1 MIAETIGRYRVLRQL
16 GAGGMGEVYLAEDP
30 TLQRQIALKILSNA
44 DAKGKRRFVREA
56 VAASKLTHPNVAVVY
71 EAGETDDGTAF
82 IAMQYVEGETLR
94 DRLQHGPMGVGEVV
108 RIAGEVADALED
120 AHRHGIVHRD
130 VKPGN
135 IMIDERGHAKVLD
148 FGIAKLVE
156 LDALATGELTA
167 VAETTAGKFLGTLQ
181 YVSPEQAG
189 GTTVDHRSDIFSLGV
204 VMYEMLTG
212 KNPFAAPT
220 FLDTV
225 RRVREVAPDPIERRD
240 CPAELKRIVF
250 KCLEKDRQRRY
261 QSARDVALDLERLA
275 APPRKETRWVLPAA
289 IYVSI
294 VIAVI
299 AGSIWFGS
307 RLTKTA
313 PAATAAKI
321 NSIAVLPFVNFSPDR
336 QNEYIGDG
344 ITEEVI
350 NGLAQLNGL
359 KVVSRTSSFA
369 YKGSRE
375 DVRNVGKSLGVDAVV
390 EGSVQRAG
398 NKLRVTAQLINT
410 HDGFHLWSQTYSGAV
425 DDVFSI
431 EDQIS
436 RSVAKALQRTIGVTG
451 PSTRDI
457 VAYDLYLKARHEE
470 STLTRENFDNAV
482 AAFRAAIDRDPSF
495 AEAYGGLAETYS
507 LMDHRPG
514 LTSLDPKETYALA
527 LEAANKALTLDPD
540 SVEAHTALGHIDMH
554 LGRFDEARTHLERAL
569 QLNPNFTSALL
580 WHSIL
585 VRILGDYPTAKLEAN
600 RAVQLDPLSP
610 FVITFIV
617 PNAWNSGDF
626 STALALAERGA
637 QLDPQD
643 GAMFAN
649 IAEADAA
656 VGRFDEAETALRR
669 AAEVRKPGTLDQSRA
684 MVLALS
690 GRKQEAAELLKR
702 IAPAVRGAGMPR
714 MMRAWAAVGDSDEAS
729 RWLKRVVAETP
740 EYGRLAIDLP
750 PHPAFLKFRSD
761 PRYLEARRKLG
772 LPPPQKLT
780 DTAGTSRA
788 AR

>member
-1 MIAETIGRYRVLRQL
+1 
-16 GAGGMGEVYLAEDP
+16 
-30 TLQRQIALKILSNA
+30 
-44 DAKGKRRFVREA
+44 
-56 VAASKLTHPNVAVVY
+56 
-71 EAGETDDGTAF
+71 
-82 IAMQYVEGETLR
+82 
-94 DRLQHGPMGVGEVV
+94 
-108 RIAGEVADALED
+108 
-120 AHRHGIVHRD
+120 
-130 VKPGN
+130 
-135 IMIDERGHAKVLD
+135 MIDERGHAKVLD

-156 LDALATGELTA
+156 LDALATGEATA

-189 GTTVDHRSDIFSLGV
+189 GITVDHRSDIFSLGV

-212 KNPFAAPT
+212 KNPFAAST

-225 RRVREVAPDPIERRD
+225 RRVREVTPDPIERRD

-250 KCLEKDRQRRY
+250 KCLEKDPQRRY
-261 QSARDVALDLERLA
+261 QTLRDLVLDLEPTA
-275 APPRKETRWVLPAA
+275 APPRKETRWVVPAA
-289 IYVSI
+289 IYVSLVVAI
-294 VIAVI
+294 I

-344 ITEEVI
+344 ISEEVI

-436 RSVAKALQRTIGVTG
+436 RSVAKALQRTMGRG
-451 PSTRDI
+451 SASPSTRDI
-457 VAYDLYLKARHEE
+457 TAYDLYLKARHEE

-514 LTSLDPKETYALA
+514 LTPLDPKETYALA
-527 LEAANKALTLDPD
+527 LEAANKALSLDPD

-554 LGRFDEARTHLERAL
+554 LGRFDEARMHLQRAL
-569 QLNPNFTSALL
+569 QINPNFTSALL

-585 VRILGDYPTAKLEAN
+585 VRLLGDYPTCKLEAS
-600 RAVQLDPLSP
+600 RAVQLDPLST
-610 FVITFIV
+610 FVITFVV
-617 PNAWNSGDF
+617 PNSWTSGDF

-643 GAMFAN
+643 GAMFAS

-656 VGRFDEAETALRR
+656 LGRFGEAEAALRR
-669 AAEVRKPGTLDQSRA
+669 AAEVRKVPTLEQSHA
-684 MVLALS
+684 MVLALA
-690 GRKQEAAELLKR
+690 GRKREAAELLKR
-702 IAPAVRGAGMPR
+702 IAPTVRGAGMPR
-714 MMRAWAAVGDSDEAS
+714 MMRAWAAVGDDDEAA
-729 RWLKRVVAETP
+729 RWLNRVVAETP

-750 PHPAFLKFRSD
+750 PHPGFLKFRGD
-761 PRYLEARRKLG
+761 PRYLEGRRKLG
-772 LPPPQKLT
+772 LPPPAFS
-780 DTAGTSRA
+780 DTAGTSTA